1 MLGLLLAVSLSTT
14 RAEDEEDVT
23 ETEETEIEGARGSKR
38 MFCCIIINKYFL
50 FQVFFFLFSS
60 PNLPSC

>member
-14 RAEDEEDVT
+14 RAEDDVT

-38 MFCCIIINKYFL
+38 MFYCIIIKKYFL